1 MENTLKKLKKIYLD
15 KVYAMPE
22 DAGTNM
28 DYGIRKMAQRN
39 QEEFDEIWIKHRE
52 GKATFKEWETA
63 LDKWLNSELI

>member
-1 MENTLKKLKKIYLD
+1 
-15 KVYAMPE
+15 MPE

-39 QEEFDEIWIKHRE
+39 QEEFDEVWIKHRE

-63 LDKWLNSELI
+63 LDKWLNSELV

>member
-39 QEEFDEIWIKHRE
+39 QEEFDEVWIKHRE
-52 GKATFKEWETA
+52 GKAP
-63 LDKWLNSELI
+63 